1 MTRVGYLRTF
11 FVELSLLAVLLLVPF
26 FIVAPY
32 ILHVFIMLF
41 YVAMLA
47 VAWNI
52 LGGLTGQFS
61 LGHAAFMAMGAYAS
75 TLLLIKFNVTPWIGM
90 IAGGILA
97 GVTAAIIFYPCFVL
111 RGPYFAL
118 ATIAFAETFRNLF
131 TNWEMVGKAQGILLP
146 MVDRSWYN
154 FHFSGKLPY
163 YYIGL
168 GMLLVI
174 YGSFAILERSR
185 LGYAFKCVREDE
197 DTSNAIGINVVKYK
211 LLATFLSAAFTAVAG
226 AYYAQYVRYIEPDL
240 MLGGYSIEI
249 VLPAIIGGIGT
260 VGGPL
265 LGAFLLM
272 PISEYLRVMLGNV
285 IPGGHLIAY
294 AVILIVIIRV
304 KPLGLVDWLNGLKWY
319 RQLSGAKLG
328 VAEAV
333 KK

>member
-1 MTRVGYLRTF
+1 VIQVRRLRLF
-11 FVELSLLAVLLLVPF
+11 PVELGLLVILLIVPL
-26 FIVAPY
+26 FISAPY

-61 LGHAAFMAMGAYAS
+61 LGHAAFMAIGAYAS
-75 TLLLIKFNVTPWIGM
+75 TLLMIKFGVTPWIGM
-90 IAGGILA
+90 IVGAILA
-97 GVTAAIIFYPCFVL
+97 GVIAAIIFYPCFVL

-131 TNWEMVGKAQGILLP
+131 TNWETVGKAQGILLP
-146 MVDRSWYN
+146 MVERSWRN

-211 LLATFLSAAFTAVAG
+211 LLAAFLSAAFTAVAG
-226 AYYAQYVRYIEPDL
+226 TYYAQYVRYIEPDL

-265 LGAFLLM
+265 LGAFILM

-285 IPGGHLIAY
+285 IPGSHMIAY
-294 AVILIVIIRV
+294 AILLILIIRV
-304 KPLGLVDWLNGLKWY
+304 KPLGLVGWLNSLKWY

-328 VAEAV
+328 VADTV

>member
-1 MTRVGYLRTF
+1 
-11 FVELSLLAVLLLVPF
+11 VLLLIPLV
-26 FIVAPY
+26 VAAPY

-41 YVAMLA
+41 YMAMLA

-61 LGHAAFMAMGAYAS
+61 LGHAAFVAIGAYAS

-90 IAGGILA
+90 SVGGILA

-111 RGPYFAL
+111 KGPYFAL

-131 TNWEMVGKAQGILLP
+131 TNWGMVGKAQGILLP
-146 MVDRSWYN
+146 MLDRSWYN
-154 FHFSGKLPY
+154 FHFFGKVPY
-163 YYIGL
+163 YYIAL
-168 GMLLVI
+168 GLLVII
-174 YGSFAILERSR
+174 YGSFVILERSR
-185 LGYAFKCVREDE
+185 LGYALKCVREDE

-211 LLATFLSAAFTAVAG
+211 LWAAFLSAGFTAVAG
-226 AYYAQYVRYIEPDL
+226 AFYAQYIRYIEPDL
-240 MLGGYSIEI
+240 MLGSYSVEI

-272 PISEYLRVMLGNV
+272 PISEYLRAMLGNV

-294 AVILIVIIRV
+294 SMILILIIRV
-304 KPLGLVDWLNGLKWY
+304 KPLGLVGWLNGLKWY
-319 RQLSGAKLG
+319 QRLKL
-328 VAEAV
+328 
-333 KK
+333 

>member
-1 MTRVGYLRTF
+1 LGI
-11 FVELSLLAVLLLVPF
+11 LLVVPC
-26 FIVAPY
+26 FIKAPY

-61 LGHAAFMAMGAYAS
+61 LGHAVFMAMGAYAS
-75 TLLLIKFNVTPWIGM
+75 TLLLIKFNVSPWIGM
-90 IAGGILA
+90 IAGGLLA
-97 GVTAAIIFYPCFVL
+97 GVTASIIFYPCFVL

-118 ATIAFAETFRNLF
+118 ATIAFGETFRNLF
-131 TNWEMVGKAQGILLP
+131 TNWGMVGKAQGILLP
-146 MVDRSWYN
+146 MVKRSWYN
-154 FHFSGKLPY
+154 FHFAGKLPY

-168 GMLLVI
+168 GMLLVF
-174 YGSFAILERSR
+174 YGCFAVLERSR
-185 LGYAFKCVREDE
+185 LGYGFKCVREDE

-211 LLATFLSAAFTAVAG
+211 LLAVFLSAGLTAVAG
-226 AYYAQYVRYIEPDL
+226 AFYAQYVRYVEPDL

-265 LGAFLLM
+265 LGAFILM
-272 PISEYLRVMLGNV
+272 PISEYLRVALGNV
-285 IPGGHLIAY
+285 IPGSHLIAY
-294 AVILIVIIRV
+294 AVILILIIRV
-304 KPLGLVDWLNGLKWY
+304 KPLGLVDWLNRTKWY
-319 RQLSGAKLG
+319 RHICGIKLG
-328 VAEAV
+328 VVEAV

>member
-1 MTRVGYLRTF
+1 
-11 FVELSLLAVLLLVPF
+11 
-26 FIVAPY
+26 
-32 ILHVFIMLF
+32 
-41 YVAMLA
+41 
-47 VAWNI
+47 
-52 LGGLTGQFS
+52 
-61 LGHAAFMAMGAYAS
+61 
-75 TLLLIKFNVTPWIGM
+75 
-90 IAGGILA
+90 
-97 GVTAAIIFYPCFVL
+97 
-111 RGPYFAL
+111 
-118 ATIAFAETFRNLF
+118 
-131 TNWEMVGKAQGILLP
+131 
-146 MVDRSWYN
+146 
-154 FHFSGKLPY
+154 
-163 YYIGL
+163 
-168 GMLLVI
+168 
-174 YGSFAILERSR
+174 
-185 LGYAFKCVREDE
+185 VREDE